1 LLRDIL
7 FIEST
12 HTHTYNYFLWSG
24 SRGLKPLTGESGD
37 EILLEALDVFNGDLT
52 CCRLKHPHGDPC
64 DREELMLPMLGLF
77 AELYRGRETT
87 TRDAYALVEPLVD
100 RLYPRTFT
108 YRRDGHADEEH
119 PLFGDLV
126 PIAALAASPTRARA
140 ASWSTS
146 GR

>member
-1 LLRDIL
+1 MSCWARNGSSDM
-7 FIEST
+7 
-12 HTHTYNYFLWSG
+12 YFWSG

-108 YRRDGHADEEH
+108 YRRGDGHPDEEH

-126 PIAALAASPTRARA
+126 DVCVEIKFPAPHAIDAMLSP
-140 ASWSTS
+140 
-146 GR
+146 